1 MIPNLT
7 KKKYGIDTKLFE
19 ISPLPYEYFK
29 CISSEPNLS
38 LIDTKYYM
46 SNYARIY
53 DIDTSSRKYIINAL
67 DYIDFRG
74 PRTESIFNSV
84 RKIYSKDRWRNIS
97 SKYNF

>member
-38 LIDTKYYM
+38 LIDFYASFKYFWP
-46 SNYARIY
+46 
-53 DIDTSSRKYIINAL
+53 AL
-67 DYIDFRG
+67 I
-74 PRTESIFNSV
+74 
-84 RKIYSKDRWRNIS
+84 
-97 SKYNF
+97 